1 MITFRYS
8 TGEYG
13 WLHNFSP
20 HKCQLYGITFPTSEA
35 AYQWQKIDSAQR
47 ETQEYKDLLN
57 EYLKITHPKLSKTFI
72 KNHINLWDKHWD
84 DIKDQVMLEVLKAKI
99 NTNPELKQKLK
110 DTGDQEIV
118 EVSTFDHVW
127 GKIIDK
133 NGNFTGEGQN
143 RLGKCWMSLRELI

>member
-1 MITFRYS
+1 MTDDRALNY
-8 TGEYG
+8 
-13 WLHNFSP
+13 L
-20 HKCQLYGITFPTSEA
+20 
-35 AYQWQKIDSAQR
+35 
-47 ETQEYKDLLN
+47 DLRN

-72 KNHINLWDKHWD
+72 KNYTYLWRDDWD
-84 DIKDQVMLEVLKAKI
+84 DIKDQEMYSVLECKL

-143 RLGKCWMSLRELI
+143 LLGKCWMSLREVI